1 MHIHGESL
9 TNDKAAIASEGSLSI
24 ETTGKSSETSSLSNQ
39 EGRILSNGTMDIRSH
54 ILDNT
59 KGTLS
64 AGKSLSVRGKTL
76 QNKEGKITAYGHMA
90 LTEDGSLYNREGSIE
105 AHENADIKAGQ
116 VENTKGRMTS
126 GESLTVST
134 PDIQLDGIL
143 AAGKD
148 LTIHTEADLTNEQ
161 AEEGYGTAKAGGNL
175 FISASSLT
183 NGKKIEAGEKL
194 ILKAETIVN
203 KAEGEMNGKAA
214 DFSTENM
221 TNRGLVSADS
231 GLSLQAS
238 SLKNLETGRIYGEQI
253 SIRADTLENR
263 KDKDLEEKL
272 ASAMKRLKDKEKAL
286 DEAFAVDVTGFTKD
300 SEKEAYFQTITGK
313 QEDYDNAQKD
323 VDAILSA
330 MKDRKSASIAAR
342 GNMDIEGKTL
352 LNSAGAL
359 LYSGGDM
366 TLTEK
371 GSVINRGGTI
381 NAQGNLSITAPVISN
396 ENESFSSER
405 VWTSHVTNPKLI
417 RIDQDGHPEKG
428 QAFPESEFSRLSSG
442 YGAYHNKGITPKEPL
457 EEAAYGIITAPT
469 EEELAE
475 GEDPVDPSLVGT
487 LAPNYAYDD
496 PIFQQFGIT
505 SMTTARP
512 KNGDPAQKV
521 WDESYRKILDSL
533 NVKIREYN
541 REVEAYN
548 NSIGAIEGAKI
559 KNYTI
564 IRTNTHTSE
573 KKVTETKAG
582 ILSGGKN
589 MTLVGDVTNENSR
602 ITAGKTLAVRGNL
615 TNEETKN
622 RMEKVTFGIT
632 QESYTKKKHFPHK
645 AHRRHYRSEI
655 FMTPQKDL
663 ENPASFGVAETK
675 ENSSDMSD
683 SMDITKA
690 GRENIQSYLNPFQ
703 SGNET
708 HPGTVAG
715 DKGTSIP
722 FLSES
727 ALYSLH
733 PEETAT
739 YLVETDPAFTNKHR
753 FLSSDYMYR
762 QMTWDP
768 DRVTKRLGDG
778 FYEQE
783 LVRQQIAGLTGMRY
797 LNGYTDDEEEY
808 KALMDAGIAYAKEYN
823 LKPGISLTKEQMA
836 SLTSDMVWL
845 ETTTVTVH
853 GKTYEVLYP
862 KVYLKPGN
870 MTLTADGSLISADT
884 LVAETKETLENNASI
899 LGNTVVLKGND
910 VVNLGKILGKD
921 ISLRAERDITQK
933 GLITGED
940 RAALTAGRDIS
951 MGNTIFHGKNQD
963 ILDTTAGIAV
973 KGKEGVLLM
982 ESGRDI
988 HLTGATL
995 AALGD
1000 KGSMIL
1006 STGHNLTMDTDALE
1020 ARKDM
1025 TEDRDNYIRTYRKT
1039 ETTNTLTAG
1048 RDITMTAGNNIKARN
1063 TAISSENGTIGVKA
1077 GNDVT
1082 VENGF
1087 QKAADD
1093 YGLKYKESGFL
1104 SHKNTGFKS
1113 HDESKAVTG
1122 SLLSGDTVTIVSAGN
1137 TEVTA
1142 SNIVGTNDVSIVSG
1156 KDTTITSAEEVEK
1169 HDYEK
1174 RVKKS
1179 GLLGGGLGFTIG
1191 SEKRNDQYKD
1201 EDITQKGSTI
1211 GSIAGNVTIEAN
1223 KDVHVNASDIIAGKD
1238 ISLTGENVDISSKD
1252 NVYHSDEKHEYKKSG
1267 LTVSVSGGTADVLS
1281 GTVNNIQKA
1290 SRARDKQL
1298 KVLYGG
1304 EVYETIAKNKEA
1316 LKNIRG
1322 QGMPGI
1328 SVGVGSGSFKAE
1340 KHTETTE
1347 AVGSNLLAN
1356 NDIQIIGKKDIAMKG
1371 SQAVGNTISMKA
1383 GGNIALEAAENRSI
1397 SDTDES
1403 GRGSQAGMNFA
1414 PTGNSFY
1421 ANASKG
1427 QGNEREE
1434 TLIHTASQVT
1444 ARENLAVE
1452 SGKDTILRG
1461 SNVYGDK
1468 VAMRAGA
1475 NLIIESVQDKEKY
1488 TSHVENK
1495 GMEMTTGIGKGG
1507 AGYGGISIGTSTGH
1521 TNSTYTSVTKQAG
1534 IAAGQKGYDIAVQ
1547 GNTHLKGGI
1556 IDISAA
1562 KGKNTL
1568 TTGTLT
1574 WEDIENKANYKATAE
1589 GRNYSAAWTSDRAIN
1604 GKKRGGLTG
1613 GTSPVK
1619 LQPVKGKADS
1629 ITESAVSEGTI
1640 NITDAEHQ
1648 KQNVSDLNRQTKNA
1662 LNRLEKIFDKEKV
1675 QERQE
1680 LATEFAKLG
1689 AEKIGDIANE
1699 KNWSKDDP
1707 RRMLLH
1713 GLLGGIT
1720 AGLGGNSILSG
1731 AVAEGSMERLQP
1743 LLDQFLKDHPD
1754 MREEV
1759 AAVIGYAAGQ
1769 LVGEDGKVGA
1779 AAAWSGTRFNWLS
1792 HEQVEEYRAAREKA
1806 KTPAEKAAV
1815 DAEYEALD
1823 RKQDEQ
1829 WLKQQESG
1837 VYENIFGNYGDLH
1850 WYVLVNAKDTL
1861 YAGSTFAQDAF
1872 TGGLDYRVSQATG
1885 KTSPIGTLM
1894 NTISSILGDS
1904 DIETYSYYGVEKRI
1918 LFDLVTAGGELYVF
1932 RNAGLFRG
1940 IVYSSVTDLWLN
1952 SIKNMIAPPMTKEQA
1967 EQKNDEYIEDMGKNG
1982 FD

>member
-1 MHIHGESL
+1 MY
-9 TNDKAAIASEGSLSI
+9 
-24 ETTGKSSETSSLSNQ
+24 
-39 EGRILSNGTMDIRSH
+39 IL
-54 ILDNT
+54 
-59 KGTLS
+59 
-64 AGKSLSVRGKTL
+64 
-76 QNKEGKITAYGHMA
+76 
-90 LTEDGSLYNREGSIE
+90 
-105 AHENADIKAGQ
+105 
-116 VENTKGRMTS
+116 
-126 GESLTVST
+126 
-134 PDIQLDGIL
+134 
-143 AAGKD
+143 
-148 LTIHTEADLTNEQ
+148 
-161 AEEGYGTAKAGGNL
+161 
-175 FISASSLT
+175 F
-183 NGKKIEAGEKL
+183 
-194 ILKAETIVN
+194 
-203 KAEGEMNGKAA
+203 
-214 DFSTENM
+214 
-221 TNRGLVSADS
+221 
-231 GLSLQAS
+231 
-238 SLKNLETGRIYGEQI
+238 
-253 SIRADTLENR
+253 
-263 KDKDLEEKL
+263 
-272 ASAMKRLKDKEKAL
+272 L
-286 DEAFAVDVTGFTKD
+286 DEVV
-300 SEKEAYFQTITGK
+300 
-313 QEDYDNAQKD
+313 
-323 VDAILSA
+323 
-330 MKDRKSASIAAR
+330 
-342 GNMDIEGKTL
+342 
-352 LNSAGAL
+352 
-359 LYSGGDM
+359 
-366 TLTEK
+366 
-371 GSVINRGGTI
+371 
-381 NAQGNLSITAPVISN
+381 
-396 ENESFSSER
+396 
-405 VWTSHVTNPKLI
+405 
-417 RIDQDGHPEKG
+417 
-428 QAFPESEFSRLSSG
+428 
-442 YGAYHNKGITPKEPL
+442 
-457 EEAAYGIITAPT
+457 
-469 EEELAE
+469 
-475 GEDPVDPSLVGT
+475 
-487 LAPNYAYDD
+487 
-496 PIFQQFGIT
+496 
-505 SMTTARP
+505 
-512 KNGDPAQKV
+512 
-521 WDESYRKILDSL
+521 
-533 NVKIREYN
+533 
-541 REVEAYN
+541 
-548 NSIGAIEGAKI
+548 
-559 KNYTI
+559 
-564 IRTNTHTSE
+564 
-573 KKVTETKAG
+573 
-582 ILSGGKN
+582 
-589 MTLVGDVTNENSR
+589 
-602 ITAGKTLAVRGNL
+602 
-615 TNEETKN
+615 
-622 RMEKVTFGIT
+622 EKVTFGTT

-663 ENPASFGVAETK
+663 ENPTSFGVAETK

-683 SMDITKA
+683 PMDITKA

-727 ALYSLH
+727 ALYRLY

-783 LVRQQIAGLTGMRY
+783 LVRQQIAGLTGIRY

-995 AALGD
+995 ADLGD

-1201 EDITQKGSTI
+1201 ADITQKGSTI

-1267 LTVSVSGGTADVLS
+1267 LTVAVGGAGINAIESVAAPATRMTQVSDNRL
-1281 GTVNNIQKA
+1281 KA
-1290 SRARDKQL
+1290 
-1298 KVLYGG
+1298 LYG
-1304 EVYETIAKNKEA
+1304 YETAEKIKKNGDA
-1316 LKNIRG
+1316 LKNIVKG
-1322 QGMPGI
+1322 KLFPTISIGI
-1328 SVGVGSGSFKAE
+1328 GSSSSKSE
-1340 KHTETTE
+1340 RHSTITE
-1347 AVGSNLLAN
+1347 AQGSSLQTGQDVTIKTKEGLSVIGSDILGN
-1356 NDIQIIGKKDIAMKG
+1356 NVTLDAGKDIRISATKEKEKQKISQSSKG
-1371 SQAVGNTISMKA
+1371 GSLGVSLSA
-1383 GGNIALEAAENRSI
+1383 GSVV
-1397 SDTDES
+1397 SVDS
-1403 GRGSQAGMNFA
+1403 K
-1414 PTGNSFY
+1414 FY
-1421 ANASKG
+1421 AGKG
-1427 QGNEREE
+1427 KENSSTTSYKES
-1434 TLIHTASQVT
+1434 TVT
-1444 ARENLAVE
+1444 ANDTLTMK
-1452 SGKDTILRG
+1452 SGKDISFIG
-1461 SNVYGDK
+1461 STASGNK
-1468 VAMRAGA
+1468 VKADVGR
-1475 NLIIESVQDKEKY
+1475 NLDIESVQTKKEYNEENASAGMSFGTSADK
-1488 TSHVENK
+1488 TS
-1495 GMEMTTGIGKGG
+1495 
-1507 AGYGGISIGTSTGH
+1507 YGGSASKGNMKS
-1521 TNSTYTSVTKQAG
+1521 NYESVTDQAA
-1534 IAAGQKGYDIAVQ
+1534 IRAGGDGFDISVKE
-1547 GNTHLKGGI
+1547 NTNLKGGI
-1556 IDISAA
+1556 IDSDAT
-1562 KGKNTL
+1562 KDKNTL

-1574 WEDIENKANYKATAE
+1574 WEDMDNKADYSSIGMGVSHSHYGDYDQMTQKQKNEVYNKKGLTPSISSGAKGKSNSTTNSAVAAGTIKITDLDKQKQKLADLNRNAKNSLHQLGEIFDNQKIEEREEMAGLFGRIAYNAIHDMKDGTKKTAMHALTGGIMSKLSNGNFLAGATSATVNKMLMDEIKKASKGDPATME
-1589 GRNYSAAWTSDRAIN
+1589 WMSAIVGGITTELVSVNSLIGASVASSATKNNSLRDAIDAIN
-1604 GKKRGGLTG
+1604 GIFDANEAYEEA
-1613 GTSPVK
+1613 
-1619 LQPVKGKADS
+1619 KAD
-1629 ITESAVSEGTI
+1629 
-1640 NITDAEHQ
+1640 DHQ
-1648 KQNVSDLNRQTKNA
+1648 KISDDIY
-1662 LNRLEKIFDKEKV
+1662 ES
-1675 QERQE
+1675 
-1680 LATEFAKLG
+1680 G
-1689 AEKIGDIANE
+1689 AGEEESTMRETGDVEVNTTDIAKNIEDKAAETYGEPLSDSMDEEEYESNNE
-1699 KNWSKDDP
+1699 SFDETPQLPHENGPTSDDAFSAWEGMMGSALDNKSMSVTGKVLPVGTTLTTTWDILNDARTDLYGVGGSAGRIRMDFIATGASLSGYLPSGKYAGIIAGAAMGVSISKLKDYYFPELPESKRNKEDQK
-1707 RRMLLH
+1707 
-1713 GLLGGIT
+1713 IYNE
-1720 AGLGGNSILSG
+1720 AKNSI
-1731 AVAEGSMERLQP
+1731 E
-1743 LLDQFLKDHPD
+1743 
-1754 MREEV
+1754 
-1759 AAVIGYAAGQ
+1759 
-1769 LVGEDGKVGA
+1769 
-1779 AAAWSGTRFNWLS
+1779 
-1792 HEQVEEYRAAREKA
+1792 
-1806 KTPAEKAAV
+1806 
-1815 DAEYEALD
+1815 
-1823 RKQDEQ
+1823 
-1829 WLKQQESG
+1829 
-1837 VYENIFGNYGDLH
+1837 
-1850 WYVLVNAKDTL
+1850 
-1861 YAGSTFAQDAF
+1861 
-1872 TGGLDYRVSQATG
+1872 
-1885 KTSPIGTLM
+1885 
-1894 NTISSILGDS
+1894 
-1904 DIETYSYYGVEKRI
+1904 
-1918 LFDLVTAGGELYVF
+1918 
-1932 RNAGLFRG
+1932 
-1940 IVYSSVTDLWLN
+1940 
-1952 SIKNMIAPPMTKEQA
+1952 
-1967 EQKNDEYIEDMGKNG
+1967 
-1982 FD
+1982 